1 MGKQTPSYLALRF
14 QAYELLT
21 TRFAVISIGRAL
33 VEAYLS
39 RPNHTI
45 IGAVRN
51 PESTTLKNVKP
62 AEGSKLLLVKIEATS
77 ETDPAAAIEQIRA
90 AGITSLDVVIA
101 VAGINP
107 ASAFADVKDMDVK
120 ALRDVFDVNT
130 FSFVSL
136 FKAIHPLLK
145 ASASSP
151 KLLAISSNASQ
162 IVEMEPTIPVKV
174 GVYGASKA
182 ALNYLVRRAHFENPW
197 LTAWVMNPGF
207 VQTATGNAH
216 AQLWGMEKA
225 PHSIDDIIPGLLGK
239 IDEATRAETSGNFYN
254 FDGTPLTY

>member
-1 MGKQTPSYLALRF
+1 MSTILITGANQG
-14 QAYELLT
+14 
-21 TRFAVISIGRAL
+21 IGRGL

-39 RPNHTI
+39 RPNQTV

-51 PESTTLKNVKP
+51 PESTTLKNIKP
-62 AEGSKLLLVKIEATS
+62 AEGSRLLIVKIEATS
-77 ETDPAAAIEQIRA
+77 ETDPVEAIKQVN
-90 AGITSLDVVIA
+90 D
-101 VAGINP
+101 AGINALDIVIVVAAINP
-107 ASAFADVKDMDVK
+107 SSAFAEVKDMDIK
-120 ALRDVFDVNT
+120 AMRNIFDVNT
-130 FSFVSL
+130 ISFVSL
-136 FKAIHPLLK
+136 FKAVHPLLK

-151 KLLAISSNASQ
+151 KLLALSSNGGQ
-162 IVEMEPTIPVKV
+162 IVEMESTIVAKV
-174 GVYGASKA
+174 GIYGASKA

-216 AQLWGMEKA
+216 AKLWGMEKA
-225 PHSIDDIIPGLLGK
+225 PYSMQDIIPGLMGK